1 MHRLVRITSNDYR
14 DFRRIFS
21 QIRFSVLT
29 KDTKRFLVPQYILD
43 MEIPK
48 MKIKFQFLE
57 EVNDPQRELYFF
69 EVDGERKGYVQLVF
83 YGVQCDIFEFA
94 VLEHGKGLGTILFN
108 EALELIK
115 GHSNVKMIRL
125 WCPYPGAQLFWQK
138 VGFMTKYKNQALY
151 FEKKL

>member
-29 KDTKRFLVPQYILD
+29 KDTKRLFVPQFILD

-48 MKIKFQFLE
+48 MKSKFQFLD

-69 EVDGERKGYVQLVF
+69 EIDNEKKGYVQLVF

-94 VLEHGKGLGTILFN
+94 VLEQNNGLGTILFN
-108 EALELIK
+108 ETLKLIK
-115 GHSNVKMIRL
+115 EHSNVKMIRL
-125 WCPYPGAQLFWQK
+125 WCPFEGAQIFWQK
-138 VGFMTKYKNQALY
+138 VGFRPKYKNQALY